1 MKNIAIVV
9 GHTKLRPGACGVNIP
24 CEHEFNSCVAEYL
37 SDIADIYYYDS
48 YNLGYKSM
56 VKRNATKL
64 NTKNYSLVLELH
76 YNAATP
82 QANGT
87 ETFYYFNNKRGK
99 RLAENINNL
108 ISSTFKVKNRGPK
121 AMVNKNQRGFW
132 ALFYPNATT
141 LLLEPFFGSN
151 KRDAAIFENNEYKY
165 SKVIRE
171 FLRQNNL
178 I

>member
-1 MKNIAIVV
+1 MKKIAIVV
-9 GHTKLRPGACGVNIP
+9 GHTKLRPGAKGIRIP
-24 CEHEFNSCVAEYL
+24 SEFDFNSRVAENL

-56 VKRNATKL
+56 VKRNALKM
-64 NTKNYSLVLELH
+64 NRKNYDLVLELH

-82 QANGT
+82 QANGC
-87 ETFYYFNNKRGK
+87 EVFYYFNNKEGKNLATYFSRKISQVFEMRDRG
-99 RLAENINNL
+99 A
-108 ISSTFKVKNRGPK
+108 K

-132 ALFYPNATT
+132 ALFYPKATT

-151 KRDAAIFENNEYKY
+151 SYDAEKFRGKECKY
-165 SKVIRE
+165 SELIRE
-171 FLRQNNL
+171 MLSKSNY